1 MLTMDDFN
9 KQENTLIKFCAII
22 KKPHLKEFQLSQK
35 PGLLKLELTS
45 YILQLRV
52 TKALTIQGPII

>member
-1 MLTMDDFN
+1 MDDHLKWYYLLQVSIDMLTMDDFN

-45 YILQLRV
+45 
-52 TKALTIQGPII
+52 